1 MQVLPGKLYIVATP
15 LGHLD
20 DMSGRAIKTLQ
31 SVNFIA
37 AEDTRHSAKL
47 LAHYQISTSMIPL
60 HDHNEQER
68 HEKLIELIQAGHSVA
83 LISDAGTPLISDP
96 GYRLVHAARKLAIDV
111 IPIPGPCAAIA
122 ALSVS
127 GLPTDRF
134 IFEGFLPAKSSARLA
149 QLTALQRETRTMIF
163 YESPHRILA
172 CLGDM
177 QTAFGKDREVV
188 VAREL
193 TKFFETIYSDSI
205 EKVLQKL
212 SQNSSEQQGEF
223 VILVKG
229 AEVETRVMDEETTR
243 VLNCLLAELPVKQAV
258 KLASEISGKSKNL
271 LYDLALTLQ
280 KGNGSITS

>member
-1 MQVLPGKLYIVATP
+1 MSTLRGKLYIVATP

-20 DMSGRAIKTLQ
+20 DISFRAIKTLQ
-31 SVNFIA
+31 SVDFIA

-47 LAHYQISTSMIPL
+47 LAHYQISTPMISL
-60 HDHNEQER
+60 HDYNEQER
-68 HEKLIELIQAGHSVA
+68 HEKIIVLIQSGHSVA

-96 GYRLVHAARKLAIDV
+96 GYRLVHAARRLAIDV

-149 QLTALQRETRTMIF
+149 QLIALQRETRTMIF

-172 CLGDM
+172 CLDDM
-177 QTAFGKDREVV
+177 QTAFGQDREVV

-193 TKFFETIYSDSI
+193 TKFFETIYSDSVENI
-205 EKVLQKL
+205 LKKL
-212 SQNSSEQQGEF
+212 RQNPSEQQGEF
-223 VILVKG
+223 VVLVKG
-229 AEVETRVMDEETTR
+229 AVIEARVMDEETTR
-243 VLNCLLAELPVKQAV
+243 VLNCLLAELPIKQAV
-258 KLASEISGKSKNL
+258 KLTAEISKKSKNL
-271 LYDLALTLQ
+271 LYDLALILQ
-280 KGNGSITS
+280 KSPK

>member
-1 MQVLPGKLYIVATP
+1 MSTLRGKLYIVATP

-20 DMSGRAIKTLQ
+20 DMSFRAIKTLQ
-31 SVNFIA
+31 SVDFIA

-47 LAHYQISTSMIPL
+47 LTHYQISTPMISL
-60 HDHNEQER
+60 HDYNEQER
-68 HEKLIELIQAGHSVA
+68 HEKIITLIQSGHSVA

-96 GYRLVHAARKLAIDV
+96 GYRLVHAAKKLAIDA

-212 SQNSSEQQGEF
+212 SQNPSEQQGEF